1 MTTFVCLQKDINNS
15 HVYFQANCS
24 TSFIKDL
31 IDHLKSTHE
40 LKIFNFE
47 VQKRFHNHVK
57 LLKEM
62 KLLQKRY
69 AVNINKP
76 DYYFLPFCVDLK
88 RFKRCFKLGEHVRT
102 TRNKNKQP
110 FGRALR

>member
-1 MTTFVCLQKDINNS
+1 MSELERYPYVEVNLLPRLAPSLSFIVINPGRRGTYTNHS
-15 HVYFQANCS
+15 SNVYFQANCS

-31 IDHLKSTHE
+31 IDHLKSNHE
-40 LKIFNFE
+40 LKVFNFE

-69 AVNINKP
+69 L
-76 DYYFLPFCVDLK
+76 Y
-88 RFKRCFKLGEHVRT
+88 
-102 TRNKNKQP
+102 
-110 FGRALR
+110 